1 MDTKRKNPPET
12 DVKNSSRFD
21 FPEKNNKKQNKL

>member
-21 FPEKNNKKQNKL
+21 FPEENKKQNKL